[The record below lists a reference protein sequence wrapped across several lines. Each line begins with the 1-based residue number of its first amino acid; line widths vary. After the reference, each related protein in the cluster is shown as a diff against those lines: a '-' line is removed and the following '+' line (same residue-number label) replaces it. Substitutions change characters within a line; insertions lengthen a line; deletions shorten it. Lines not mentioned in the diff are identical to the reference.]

1 LPIFF
6 FFLFSLWQER
16 SGGDRYGRATKS
28 GSNVIDKRFH
38 ATNATAI
45 ALSQSSTV
53 AFASLTNIRPT
64 AYITSPNTHNTHS
77 YKTAIGTTPT
87 YTHKHTLMHCNRH
100 AKIGDALKRS
110 KPFNCQWR
118 KLESLAGDMGH
129 KAWGM
134 GHGAGGNNTGPGP
147 WLSDNRSVWF
157 VKARHDLSGPWA
169 SSHSNNFPRHCWA
182 QTLPLA
188 KICDVCSFHY
198 ETGNY
203 ARRGRI

>member
-64 AYITSPNTHNTHS
+64 AYITSPNTQHTQLQNCYRHHTHLH
-77 YKTAIGTTPT
+77 TQAH
-87 YTHKHTLMHCNRH
+87 THALQSTRKNWRRVE
-100 AKIGDALKRS
+100 KIKAVQLS
-110 KPFNCQWR
+110 VT
-118 KLESLAGDMGH
+118 
-129 KAWGM
+129 KAWEPRRW
-134 GHGAGGNNTGPGP
+134 HGA
-147 WLSDNRSVWF
+147 
-157 VKARHDLSGPWA
+157 
-169 SSHSNNFPRHCWA
+169 
-182 QTLPLA
+182 
-188 KICDVCSFHY
+188 
-198 ETGNY
+198 
-203 ARRGRI
+203 